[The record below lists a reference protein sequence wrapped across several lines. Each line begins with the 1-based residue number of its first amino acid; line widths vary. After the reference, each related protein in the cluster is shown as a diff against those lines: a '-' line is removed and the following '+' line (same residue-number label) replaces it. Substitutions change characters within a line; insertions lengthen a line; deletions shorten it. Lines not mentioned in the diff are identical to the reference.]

1 MKGEILNFS
10 IQTNSG
16 VISGSDG
23 QRYSFDGSN
32 WREASPPVRGA
43 AVDFQTQGL
52 AALEIYRALGS
63 GTSPSGGEKNKTTAG
78 VLAIL
83 LGAFGVHKFYL
94 GDTTAGA
101 ITLAIS
107 LGAGL
112 LTCGAATFVMS
123 VIGIIE
129 GIIYLSKSD
138 SDFQQTYVLGRKS
151 WF

>member
-1 MKGEILNFS
+1 MKGEVLAFS

-16 VISGSDG
+16 VINGADG
-23 QRYSFDGSN
+23 QRYAFDGSN
-32 WREASPPVRGA
+32 WRESSPPVRGV
-43 AVDFQTQGL
+43 AVDLQPQGS
-52 AALEIYRALGS
+52 AAIEIYRAIGGS
-63 GTSPSGGEKNKTTAG
+63 TAGASGEKNKTTAG
-78 VLAIL
+78 LLAIL

-112 LTCGAATFVMS
+112 VTCGAATFVMS
-123 VIGIIE
+123 VIGICE

-138 SDFQQTYVLGRKS
+138 SEFQQTYIIGKKS